1 MEINTYSYGTFDNQ
15 NVQAYTL
22 KNDQGL
28 SVTCIDYGCIITE
41 IITPDR
47 NGVSENVVL
56 GFDNLEGYL
65 ADTTYQGAIIGRIAG
80 RIRAGEFTLNGKTY
94 TLDKNENGNSLHGG
108 VKGFNHVV
116 WDSTIIEEEKRVG
129 VEFKYVSKDG
139 EGGYPGTVEMTVTY
153 SLNNENEFVISAK
166 GIPDEDTILNLT
178 NHAYFNLSGDVK
190 RDILDHELTIKS
202 SQFLELDQE
211 FLPTGELLNV
221 SGTVFDFQNGRKIA
235 DGVNSDDQ
243 QIALVGQGYD
253 HPFLLDEQDIELYD
267 ETSGR
272 HLKIETNQSAIVI
285 YTSNTMKGFDLRSG
299 EANPY
304 QGICLETQAPPNAIN
319 HPHFPSTVVKKGEA
333 YNWQTKY
340 TFGTK

>member
-202 SQFLELDQE
+202 SQFLE
-211 FLPTGELLNV
+211 
-221 SGTVFDFQNGRKIA
+221 
-235 DGVNSDDQ
+235 
-243 QIALVGQGYD
+243 
-253 HPFLLDEQDIELYD
+253 
-267 ETSGR
+267 
-272 HLKIETNQSAIVI
+272 
-285 YTSNTMKGFDLRSG
+285 
-299 EANPY
+299 
-304 QGICLETQAPPNAIN
+304 
-319 HPHFPSTVVKKGEA
+319 
-333 YNWQTKY
+333 
-340 TFGTK
+340 